1 MSESFLEIE
10 RHRAAIARPD
20 LSRPVKLAL
29 QWKILSEGRCF
40 FDYGCG
46 YGGDVNRIASL
57 NYKSA
62 GWDPYYF
69 PKNRR
74 TSADVVNL
82 GYVLNVIEDLKERR
96 EALCKAWKLTRKV
109 LIVSAQ
115 VLINAPSHSLIP
127 YGDGV
132 VTRLNTFQK
141 YYEQA
146 ELKKYID
153 ETLNVDAVPVALGVY
168 FVFRDDEEK
177 ENFKAIRY
185 FSRTSTPRIRIPVKR
200 FEDYQH
206 VLEPLMA
213 FHTQRGRLPVK
224 GELANQEQ
232 LLVEF
237 SNFRRAFAVILQ
249 ATDEAEWDALAYRRS
264 LDIQVYLALCHTEG
278 QRSFSKLPK
287 EMRHDIKA
295 FFGDFDDACEVADK
309 KLFSLG
315 QPGVVKA
322 ACEKSKIGKLTRSAL
337 YVHVSALQELDPLL
351 RIYEGCATRFIGSV
365 DGATL
370 IKFHLDE
377 PRISYLSYPEFDEDA
392 HPALVESINIDLKT
406 LGVTQYNY
414 ANRANPPVLHR
425 KETFVASNYPRYEEF
440 AKLTKQEDE
449 LGLLNN
455 KSEIGTRDG
464 WEKCLAEHGV
474 VIKGHQVQFLK

>member
-1 MSESFLEIE
+1 
-10 RHRAAIARPD
+10 
-20 LSRPVKLAL
+20 
-29 QWKILSEGRCF
+29 
-40 FDYGCG
+40 
-46 YGGDVNRIASL
+46 
-57 NYKSA
+57 
-62 GWDPYYF
+62 
-69 PKNRR
+69 
-74 TSADVVNL
+74 
-82 GYVLNVIEDLKERR
+82 
-96 EALCKAWKLTRKV
+96 
-109 LIVSAQ
+109 
-115 VLINAPSHSLIP
+115 
-127 YGDGV
+127 
-132 VTRLNTFQK
+132 
-141 YYEQA
+141 
-146 ELKKYID
+146 
-153 ETLNVDAVPVALGVY
+153 
-168 FVFRDDEEK
+168 
-177 ENFKAIRY
+177 
-185 FSRTSTPRIRIPVKR
+185 
-200 FEDYQH
+200 
-206 VLEPLMA
+206 MA